1 MSVPEAWSP
10 VTAWVLFLLVVSQVP
25 RTCLQSHSCYGLWTW
40 CTVKEHL
47 TLVPLQPPLFFFL
60 YFPLYLWVYNTIC
73 SWVFCKFIPRKQH
86 FFFNLSLRIILCFS
100 SIPDLCLELLT
111 LGPCEAH
118 KVKAVPHI
126 STDWGLQGL
135 RAAQWRR
142 TLGYW
147 CMKKLIMTWQSGLA
161 AQKDNCSWGCIK
173 SGVATRSREVILY
186 STLIQPPPGALHP
199 VLRSPMKDWH
209 IKAGYEGQEN

>member
-60 YFPLYLWVYNTIC
+60 YFPLYLWVYNTTC

-86 FFFNLSLRIILCFS
+86 FFFFIFL
-100 SIPDLCLELLT
+100 LELSYVLAAFLICVWNCLHWAHVKLT
-111 LGPCEAH
+111 KSKLYLILVQTGGSKDWEQLSGDGLWGIDAWKNWSWPG
-118 KVKAVPHI
+118 KV
-126 STDWGLQGL
+126 GLQPRKTIVAG
-135 RAAQWRR
+135 AA
-142 TLGYW
+142 
-147 CMKKLIMTWQSGLA
+147 S
-161 AQKDNCSWGCIK
+161 
-173 SGVATRSREVILY
+173 
-186 STLIQPPPGALHP
+186 
-199 VLRSPMKDWH
+199 
-209 IKAGYEGQEN
+209 KAGWPLDQERWFCILLSYNPHLEHYILF